1 MLTIRLMELAT
12 QSGLSVRTVRYYVDR
27 GLVRP
32 ARRSSG
38 GYRLFDENAVR
49 QLRFIRRL
57 HGLGLT
63 LRDLHQLLAAA
74 ERQSCGQSSVAVERR
89 LRIQLDAVELRL
101 QELQGVR
108 HELASLLA
116 RKGDGCTDE
125 LCLCNRQQVIQI
137 GQARRVAGPRA

>member
-1 MLTIRLMELAT
+1 MVRLTELAIET
-12 QSGLSVRTVRYYVDR
+12 GLSARTVRYYVDR
-27 GLVRP
+27 GLIRP

-63 LRDLHQLLAAA
+63 LRELQQLLAAA

-89 LRIQLDAVELRL
+89 LRIQLAAIERRVHEL
-101 QELQGVR
+101 EGVR
-108 HELASLLA
+108 HELASLLD
-116 RKGDGCTDE
+116 RQREGCTDE
-125 LCLCNRQQVIQI
+125 LCLCNRPPLIQI
-137 GQARRVAGPRA
+137 GRGRRPADRLA